1 MGLVLV
7 FFEQA
12 IVQELLH
19 PSIFFQSCHGDFFR
33 SFFALLFLLLMSLS
47 LMIFA
52 GVFESPDYFMYL
64 LFHVFHPPRK

>member
-1 MGLVLV
+1 MGLVL
-7 FFEQA
+7 FFLSRPLFRSFCTP
-12 IVQELLH
+12 V
-19 PSIFFQSCHGDFFR
+19 FFQSCHGDFFR